1 MGVKSSQIEGG
12 SRYVSKISI
21 QKAKMR
27 QKQMVQAVIS
37 GSNTGA
43 GAGKVVDQAA
53 KQAGVKKQE
62 AGHRRQ
68 TSAIPFDHSRNQASA
83 TATVSGGNPQLAQQ
97 QQQTAT
103 GRKAT
108 ASTQLQELSN
118 SAGRKG
124 LDKGQGKV
132 IVKKIGAAAG
142 KQQSGQ
148 TGTNNATQIE
158 QVEQFY
164 AMLSGL

>member
-1 MGVKSSQIEGG
+1 MGVKSSQIESG

-97 QQQTAT
+97 QQTAT

-132 IVKKIGAAAG
+132 IVKKIGAAAS